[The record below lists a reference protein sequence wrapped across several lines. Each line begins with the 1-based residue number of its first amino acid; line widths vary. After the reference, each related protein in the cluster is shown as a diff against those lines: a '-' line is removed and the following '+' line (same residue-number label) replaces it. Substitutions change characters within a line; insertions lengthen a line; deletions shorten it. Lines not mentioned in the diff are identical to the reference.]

1 MAEKV
6 YIVLSNLGGPNKKGE
21 VRPFLFNLFYDKHI
35 IPIPKFPRFC
45 LAHLISFFRAGK
57 SQKEYD
63 KMGGFSPILQN
74 TQKQAQLLQSA
85 LGEDFEVLTAMSYS
99 YPFMEDV
106 FRKIPKNAKKVIL
119 LPLYPQYS
127 ITTTQSSASK
137 FCRTAN
143 QFMIR
148 EIDVVTNFYQNI
160 KYIISCSGKIQNAIR
175 QIVDTSKKTVVLFSA
190 HGIPKDFITK
200 MNDPYQ
206 EQINKTAELITN
218 NLKAKGLNF
227 ESMVCFQSRVG
238 PKEWLKPYIQDVL
251 PKYTG
256 WNVVVFP
263 VAFVS
268 EHLETLVE
276 LDHQYKELAQECGV
290 AQYVRAQT
298 PSECPLF
305 IEALKDE
312 VQKRL

>member
-6 YIVLSNLGGPNKKGE
+6 YVILSNLGGPNKKGE
-21 VRPFLFNLFYDKHI
+21 VRPFLFNLFNDKHI
-35 IPIPKFPRFC
+35 IPIPKIHRFC

-63 KMGGFSPILQN
+63 KMGGCSPILEN
-74 TQKQAQLLQSA
+74 TQRQAQLLQTA
-85 LGEDFEVLTAMSYS
+85 LGNGFEVLVAMSYS
-99 YPFMEDV
+99 RPFMEDT

-127 ITTTQSSASK
+127 ITTTQSSAAS
-137 FCRTAN
+137 FCKTAN
-143 QFMIR
+143 KFMIR
-148 EIDVVTNFYQNI
+148 KIDIITNFYSNQ
-160 KYIISCSGKIQNAIR
+160 KYIQSCSGKIQNAFQTIEN
-175 QIVDTSKKTVVLFSA
+175 VSKKNVILFSA
-190 HGIPKDFITK
+190 HGIPQDFITK

-206 EQINKTAELITN
+206 EQINKTAELITDD
-218 NLKAKGLNF
+218 LKAKGLIF
-227 ESMVCFQSRVG
+227 ESLVCFQSRVG
-238 PKEWLKPYIQDVL
+238 PKEWLKPYIQNVI

-256 WNVVVFP
+256 YNVIIFP

-276 LDHQYKELAQECGV
+276 LDHQYKEVAQKCGV

-298 PSECPLF
+298 PSECLLF
-305 IEALKDE
+305 IEALKEE
-312 VQKRL
+312 VLKKV